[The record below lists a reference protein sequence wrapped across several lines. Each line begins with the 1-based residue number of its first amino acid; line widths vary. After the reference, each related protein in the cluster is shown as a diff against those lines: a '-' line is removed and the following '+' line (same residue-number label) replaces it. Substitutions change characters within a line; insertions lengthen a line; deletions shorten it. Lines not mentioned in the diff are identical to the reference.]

1 MVSQRVDHSCFGVI
15 VEYNTSQQTQELTMS
30 RKLPQ
35 SIRAF
40 AVSFAVFAAV
50 AIGIPA
56 GLDKT
61 PAHAASGV
69 EIIADA
75 SDAADASPKVPAASG
90 KQRQH
95 RRDARN
101 EMALPFFSFA
111 RVLRGGNGS

>member
-1 MVSQRVDHSCFGVI
+1 
-15 VEYNTSQQTQELTMS
+15 MS
-30 RKLPQ
+30 RKLTQ

-40 AVSFAVFAAV
+40 AVSFGVFAAAV

>member
-1 MVSQRVDHSCFGVI
+1 
-15 VEYNTSQQTQELTMS
+15 MS
-30 RKLPQ
+30 RKLIQ

-40 AVSFAVFAAV
+40 AISLGVFAAAV

-56 GLDKT
+56 GLDT
-61 PAHAASGV
+61 MPSHAASGV
-69 EIIADA
+69 EMIADA
-75 SDAADASPKVPAASG
+75 SGAADAAPKVTAASA